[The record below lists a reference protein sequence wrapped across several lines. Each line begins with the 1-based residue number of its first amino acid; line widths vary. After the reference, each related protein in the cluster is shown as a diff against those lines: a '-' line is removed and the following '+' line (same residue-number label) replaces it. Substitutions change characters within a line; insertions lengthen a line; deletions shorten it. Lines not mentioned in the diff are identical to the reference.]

1 MKLGGLLLSNQ
12 NLLETRCLSS
22 LVKVFADEELRD
34 PAKVEGTALLN
45 EVYSFQVAYKRS
57 GSFLD
62 GITIR
67 AESDILEAITVRE
80 VGLVPSDFPMY
91 HNHDNNIL
99 RIEPGLF
106 PDPLHPIESTGLTAL
121 PNQWQSIWVT
131 VNLTDNIKPAI
142 HKICIKFETV
152 EAGIIAEETFKLEVI
167 DESLPKSK
175 LIQTNWLHTDCIAT
189 YYNIDVFSQ
198 RHWSL
203 INDFIETAVK
213 HDINMIL
220 TPLFTPPLDTEVGDE
235 RPTVQLVDIEIKGDT
250 YFFNFDKLKRW
261 VDMCNELGVQYFEL
275 SHLYTQWGAK
285 HAPKIMAT
293 KNREYKQI
301 FGWETDS
308 AGDEYRNFLSLFL
321 PELVLFIEKND
332 LSDRVFFHVSDEPN
346 LDNIESYQ
354 RASNHMNQFLSKY
367 PIIDALS
374 DYEFY
379 ERGFVEKP
387 IPGTN
392 HLELFLENEVPDLW
406 TYYCCGQYVDVSNR
420 FFTFPSARNRIIGMQ
435 FYKFNISGFLH
446 WGFNFWYSQL
456 SKRPINPFIVTDAD
470 QGFPSGDAF
479 VVYPG
484 ENGPIES
491 LRLEVFYEALQDFR
505 ALQLL
510 ESYVGKEAVIEL
522 IEEDLSEPLTF
533 TKYPQGNAWLLEKR
547 ELINRKIKEN
557 IM

>member
-1 MKLGGLLLSNQ
+1 MSNQ
-12 NLLETRCLSS
+12 ECLLETRCLSS
-22 LVKVFADEELRD
+22 LVKVFADEELED
-34 PAKVEGTALLN
+34 SAIVGGTALLN
-45 EVYSFQVAYKRS
+45 EVYTFQVAYKTTERFS
-57 GSFLD
+57 D

-67 AESDILEAITVRE
+67 VESDISDVITVRE

-91 HNHDNNIL
+91 ENHDDNIL

-106 PDPLHPIESTGLTAL
+106 PDPLYPIGSEGIPARQ
-121 PNQWQSIWVT
+121 NQWRSIWVT
-131 VNLTDNIKPAI
+131 VKLNNNIKSDTY
-142 HKICIKFETV
+142 KICIKFETV
-152 EAGIIAEETFKLEVI
+152 EAGTIAEENFHLEVI

-175 LIQTNWLHTDCIAT
+175 LIQTNWFHTDCIAT
-189 YYNIDVFSQ
+189 YYNIDVCSQ
-198 RHWSL
+198 EHWSL
-203 INDFIETAVK
+203 IKDFIETAVK

-220 TPLFTPPLDTEVGDE
+220 TPLFTPPLDTEIGEE
-235 RPTVQLVDIEIKGDT
+235 RPTVQLVDIEIKDDT
-250 YFFNFDKLKRW
+250 YHFNFDKLKRW
-261 VDMCNELGVQYFEL
+261 VDMCDELGVQYFEF

-293 KNREYKQI
+293 KNKEYKQI

-308 AGDEYRNFLSLFL
+308 AGENYRNFLSLFL
-321 PELVLFIEKND
+321 PELVHFIEENN
-332 LSDRVFFHVSDEPN
+332 LHDRVYFHVSDEPN

-354 RASNHMNQFLSKY
+354 SASNHMNKYLSKY

-387 IPGTN
+387 IPATN
-392 HLELFLENEVPDLW
+392 HIEPFLENEVPDLW
-406 TYYCCGQYVDVSNR
+406 TYNCCAQYIDVSNR

-435 FYKFNISGFLH
+435 FYKFNITGFLH
-446 WGFNFWYSQL
+446 WGYNFWYSQL
-456 SKRPINPFIVTDAD
+456 SKRSIDPFTVTDAD

-491 LRLEVFYEALQDFR
+491 LRLEVFYEALQDLR

-510 ESYVGKEAVIEL
+510 ESYIGREAVIEL

-533 TKYPQGNAWLLEKR
+533 RKYPRGNAWLLEKR
-547 ELINRKIKEN
+547 ELINRTIEKN
-557 IM
+557 VR